1 MNLGNPLIKKG
12 IIHIWYSPIS
22 PWRTLVEELKTLLS
36 EEEILRSENLV
47 FRERRE
53 DYIISRGL
61 LRKILAQYLELAPD
75 RISIKINP
83 AGKPYLPGSAY
94 NFNLSHSKDLF
105 LCGITQDTPIGVD
118 LQHIY
123 PISNMDTLIRNYFSP
138 EEQQLI
144 KYAAENQIKDLFFL
158 IWTAKEAFLK
168 GTGEGFR
175 RSARNFTIC
184 QKDNGLL
191 SVKIK
196 EGLFPNLS
204 RDWNIQEIQLSPEY
218 KAALAIEREIVH
230 IESNSFLP
238 E

>member
-1 MNLGNPLIKKG
+1 MNLGNPLFKKG
-12 IIHIWYSPIS
+12 DIHIWSSPIS

-36 EEEILRSENLV
+36 KEEILRSENLV

-61 LRKILAQYLELAPD
+61 LRKILAQYLDQAPD

-83 AGKPYLPGSAY
+83 SGKPFLPNSAY
-94 NFNLSHSKDLF
+94 NFNLSHSKDFF
-105 LCGITQDTPIGVD
+105 LCGITQHTPIGVD

-123 PISNMDTLIRNYFSP
+123 PISNMDTLMRSYFSP
-138 EEQQLI
+138 EEQQII
-144 KYAAENQIKDLFFL
+144 KDAAENQIKDLFFL

-175 RSARNFTIC
+175 RSSNNFTVC

-191 SVKIK
+191 SFMVK
-196 EGLFPNLS
+196 EGPFPDLS

-218 KAALAIEREIVH
+218 KAALAIKGEIVH
-230 IESNSFLP
+230 LESNSFLP